1 MPVIIWRVTFFEK
14 DETPIVDNMRRLRD
28 AWVLAQPYP
37 HIDKKEWNVE
47 AWETVK
53 AAFEEQKQTSMLVA
67 WATCHTAH
75 TIIDRIEAEE
85 FPDDD

>member
-37 HIDKKEWNVE
+37 HLDGKTWTIKD
-47 AWETVK
+47 WETVRS
-53 AAFEEQKQTSMLVA
+53 AFEEQKQTSMLVA
-67 WATCHTAH
+67 WATDHTAH
-75 TIIDRIEAEE
+75 TIIDRIEADE